1 MLRVWRRRGV
11 PSPDVTASTPAP
23 SIARFVDDPDSLG
36 RLLGAL
42 DQRPEADVALDTEAD
57 SFHHYFEKACLLQLA
72 WDGTAH
78 LVDPLAPLDVPALL
92 ARLAPRRLLMHG
104 ADYDL
109 RLLFRGYGFRA
120 TSLFDTMLAAQ
131 LLGEK
136 EIGLAALL
144 SARAGV
150 TLDKTHQRADWSARP
165 LTPPMVAYAAADVL
179 HLAALVESLTRDLE
193 AKGRLAWH
201 AEECA
206 RLAATIFSAGR
217 EADPE
222 NDWRI
227 KGTNAF
233 TDKERAFARALWEAR
248 EARARALDRPPF
260 RVLTNERL
268 LLAAKPA
275 AGGEKDL
282 RKLFPGPHSLPD
294 SFATALNE
302 ALARAATL
310 APAEWPKAR
319 RGERIEVDPA
329 LEREVETLK
338 KSRDAKA
345 ATLGLDP
352 GILAS
357 RAVLTAAA
365 RARRAN
371 GRLTADLLVE
381 EGGLSRW
388 RAELLAS

>member
-1 MLRVWRRRGV
+1 
-11 PSPDVTASTPAP
+11 VTALAPAP
-23 SIARFVDDPDSLG
+23 PIVRLVHDQDSFG
-36 RLLGAL
+36 LLLVAL
-42 DQRPEADVALDTEAD
+42 DQRPGADVALDTEAD

-72 WDGTAH
+72 WDGSAS

-92 ARLAPRRLLMHG
+92 RRLAPRRLLMHG

-109 RLLFRGYGFRA
+109 RLLFRGFGFRA

-179 HLAALVESLTRDLE
+179 HLASLVESLTRDLE

-206 RLAATIFSAGR
+206 RLAATVFSAGR

-227 KGTNAF
+227 KGTNAL
-233 TDKERAFARALWEAR
+233 TDRERAFCRALWEAR
-248 EARARALDRPPF
+248 EARARALDLPPF

-268 LLAAKPA
+268 LPAARLAAA
-275 AGGEKDL
+275 GEKDL
-282 RKLFPGPHSLPD
+282 TKLFPGPRALPD
-294 SFATALNE
+294 SFAA
-302 ALARAATL
+302 AVRAALQRASAL

-329 LEREVETLK
+329 LEREVDSLRKT
-338 KSRDAKA
+338 RDTKA
-345 ATLGLDP
+345 QALGLDP
-352 GILAS
+352 GVLAS
-357 RAVLTAAA
+357 RAVLVAAA
-365 RARRAN
+365 RARRTN
-371 GRLTADLLVE
+371 GRLTADLLVQ
-381 EGGLSRW
+381 EGGVSRW

>member
-1 MLRVWRRRGV
+1 LRVRHGRGV
-11 PSPDVTASTPAP
+11 PSPDVTAPSPAP
-23 SIARFVDDPDSLG
+23 PTVRLVHDRDSFD
-36 RLLGAL
+36 LLLLAL
-42 DQRPEADVALDTEAD
+42 DQQPGADVALDTEAD

-72 WDGTAH
+72 WDGTAS
-78 LVDPLAPLDVPALL
+78 LVDPLAPLDIPALL
-92 ARLAPRRLLMHG
+92 QRLAPRRLLMHG

-109 RLLFRGYGFRA
+109 RLLFRGFGFRA

-131 LLGEK
+131 LLGER

-150 TLDKTHQRADWSARP
+150 RLDKTHQRADWSARP
-165 LTPPMVAYAAADVL
+165 LTPPLVAYAAADVL

-227 KGTNAF
+227 KGTNAL
-233 TDKERAFARALWEAR
+233 TDRERAFGRALWEAR
-248 EARARALDRPPF
+248 EVRARALDLPPF

-268 LLAAKPA
+268 LLAVKPA
-275 AGGEKDL
+275 AAGEKDL
-282 RKLFPGPHSLPD
+282 RKLFPGPRALPE
-294 SFATALNE
+294 SFAAAVGE
-302 ALARAATL
+302 ALRRASAL
-310 APAEWPKAR
+310 EPAEWPKVR

-338 KSRDAKA
+338 RSRDQKA

-352 GILAS
+352 GVLAS
-357 RAVLTAAA
+357 RALLVAAA

-388 RAELLAS
+388 RANLLAS

>member
-1 MLRVWRRRGV
+1 VTV
-11 PSPDVTASTPAP
+11 SPPASPA
-23 SIARFVDDPDSLG
+23 SRLVYDPDALS

-42 DQRPEADVALDTEAD
+42 DRAPGADVALDTEAD

-72 WDGTAH
+72 FRGAAYV
-78 LVDPLAPLDVPALL
+78 VDPLAPVDVPALL
-92 ARLAPRRLLMHG
+92 GRLAPRRLLMHG

-150 TLDKTHQRADWSARP
+150 TLDKAHQRSDWSVRP
-165 LTPPMVAYAAADVL
+165 LTAPMVAYAAADVL
-179 HLAALVESLTRDLE
+179 HLAALVDSLGRDLE

-201 AEECA
+201 EEECA
-206 RLAATIFSAGR
+206 RLAATVFPAGR

-248 EARARALDRPPF
+248 EARARALDVPPF
-260 RVLTNERL
+260 RVLTNDRL
-268 LLAAKPA
+268 LPAAKSAA
-275 AGGEKDL
+275 AGERDL
-282 RKLFPGPHSLPD
+282 KKLFPGPRPLPD
-294 SFATALNE
+294 SFASAVRE
-302 ALARAATL
+302 ALARAASL

-338 KSRDAKA
+338 KTRDAKA
-345 ATLGLDP
+345 LALGLDP
-352 GILAS
+352 GVLAS

-381 EGGLSRW
+381 QGGLSRW

>member
-1 MLRVWRRRGV
+1 MVTTSTLPTAGV
-11 PSPDVTASTPAP
+11 RLAFDS
-23 SIARFVDDPDSLG
+23 DSLG
-36 RLLGAL
+36 ALLEGL
-42 DQRPEADVALDTEAD
+42 DARAGADVALDTEAD

-78 LVDPLAPLDVPALL
+78 LVDPLSPLDIAALL

-120 TSLFDTMLAAQ
+120 TSLFDTMIAAQ

-144 SARAGV
+144 SGRVGV
-150 TLDKTHQRADWSARP
+150 TLDKTHQRADWSERP
-165 LTPPMVAYAAADVL
+165 LNPAMVAYAAADVL
-179 HLAALVESLTRDLE
+179 HLAALVGSLTRDLE

-206 RLAATIFSAGR
+206 RLAAAGFPAGR

-227 KGTNAF
+227 KGTNAL

-248 EARARALDRPPF
+248 EARARSLDRPPF

-268 LLAAKPA
+268 LLATKPA
-275 AGGEKDL
+275 AGGETDL
-282 RKLFPGPHSLPD
+282 GKLFPGPRPLPD
-294 SFATALNE
+294 AFAHALHE
-302 ALARAATL
+302 ALQRAAAL
-310 APAEWPKAR
+310 APFEWPKTR
-319 RGERIEVDPA
+319 RGERVEADPA
-329 LEREVETLK
+329 LDREVEALR
-338 KSRDAKA
+338 KSRDARA
-345 ATLGLDP
+345 ASLGLDP
-352 GILAS
+352 GVLAS

-365 RARRAN
+365 KTRRAN
-371 GRLTADLLVE
+371 GRLTADLLVSQD
-381 EGGLSRW
+381 GLSRW
-388 RAELLAS
+388 RAEFLAS

>member
-1 MLRVWRRRGV
+1 MLRAGHRRGV
-11 PSPDVTASTPAP
+11 PSPKVTSSTPQ
-23 SIARFVDDPDSLG
+23 SLARLVHDPDSLS
-36 RLLGAL
+36 RLLSAL

-72 WDGTAH
+72 WGEEAY
-78 LVDPLAPLDVPALL
+78 LVDPLAPLDAPALL
-92 ARLAPRRLLMHG
+92 ARLARRRLLMHG

-109 RLLFRGYGFRA
+109 RLLFRGYAFRA
-120 TSLFDTMLAAQ
+120 TALFDTMLAAQ

-144 SARAGV
+144 TARAGV
-150 TLDKTHQRADWSARP
+150 TLDKTHQRSDWSARP
-165 LTPPMVAYAAADVL
+165 LTAPMVAYAAADVL
-179 HLAALVESLTRDLE
+179 HLAQLVESLTRDLE

-206 RLAATIFSAGR
+206 RLAATSFSAGR

-233 TDKERAFARALWEAR
+233 TDKERAFARALWETR
-248 EARARALDRPPF
+248 EARARSLDLPPF

-268 LLAAKPA
+268 LFAAKPA
-275 AGGEKDL
+275 AAGERDL
-282 RKLFPGPHSLPD
+282 RKLFPGPRALPE
-294 SFATALNE
+294 SFAAAVGMALQ
-302 ALARAATL
+302 RAAALT
-310 APAEWPKAR
+310 PAEWPKAR
-319 RGERIEVDPA
+319 RGERLEVDPS

-338 KSRDAKA
+338 KSRDQKA

-357 RAVLTAAA
+357 RAVLTLAA
-365 RARRAN
+365 RARRLN

>member
-1 MLRVWRRRGV
+1 MTTSTLPTAGV
-11 PSPDVTASTPAP
+11 RLA
-23 SIARFVDDPDSLG
+23 FDPDSFEAFLE
-36 RLLGAL
+36 AL
-42 DQRPEADVALDTEAD
+42 DARPEADVALDTEAD

-78 LVDPLAPLDVPALL
+78 LVDPLGPLDIPALL

-120 TSLFDTMLAAQ
+120 TSLFDTMIAAQ

-144 SARAGV
+144 SGRAGV
-150 TLDKTHQRADWSARP
+150 TLDKAHQRADWSERP
-165 LTPPMVAYAAADVL
+165 LNPAMVAYAAADVL
-179 HLAALVESLTRDLE
+179 HLAALVESLTGELE

-206 RLAATIFSAGR
+206 RLAATGFPAGR

-227 KGTNAF
+227 KGTNAL
-233 TDKERAFARALWEAR
+233 TDRERAFARALWEAR
-248 EARARALDRPPF
+248 EARARSLDRPPF

-268 LLAAKPA
+268 LLATKPA
-275 AGGEKDL
+275 AAGETNL
-282 RKLFPGPHSLPD
+282 GKLFPGPRPLPD
-294 SFATALNE
+294 AFARALLE
-302 ALARAATL
+302 ALQRAAAL
-310 APAEWPKAR
+310 APFEWPKTR
-319 RGERIEVDPA
+319 RGKRVEADPA
-329 LEREVETLK
+329 LEPEVEALR

-345 ATLGLDP
+345 ALLGLDP
-352 GILAS
+352 GFLAS

-365 RARRAN
+365 KTRRAN
-371 GRLTADLLVE
+371 GRLTADLLVAE
-381 EGGLSRW
+381 DGLSRW